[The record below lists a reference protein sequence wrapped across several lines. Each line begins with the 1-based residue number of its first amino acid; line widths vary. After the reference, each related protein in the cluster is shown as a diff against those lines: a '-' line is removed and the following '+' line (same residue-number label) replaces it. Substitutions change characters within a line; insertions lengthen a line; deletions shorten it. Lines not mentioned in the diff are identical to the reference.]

1 MTRIHYGWVIL
12 GITFFS
18 IIVAG
23 IIRSSSGVFLVPF
36 EEEFGWDRA
45 FISLSFAISLVIYGF
60 SGPFI
65 AAMFENVGVKKMML
79 LAMSVLMLGI
89 GFTFFMEYSWQL
101 ILIWGIIFGLGSSVF
116 LTVLST
122 YVANRWF
129 EKRRGLVIGILTA
142 STATGQ
148 LIFLPVL
155 ASIIEK
161 SSWRWAMGLILA
173 LSIVMIPLILVFMKN
188 HPKEIGL
195 TRYGQ
200 MSAETEA
207 AAFQKKN
214 PIHNAFTV
222 LKEAVKV
229 KQFWLLAGSFFIC
242 GLSTSGLIGTHFIPF
257 CISFGIPEVTAA
269 GLIAFMG
276 IFDLI
281 GTTLSGWLSDRYDN
295 RWLLFGYYGFRGLS
309 LLLLPFALAENST
322 FFLIVFAIFFGLDW
336 IATVP
341 PTINLATQAFGI
353 EKSGIVYGWIF
364 AAHQAGAGVAAFGG
378 GLIYTIWNS
387 YQLAFILAGVFC
399 LLGGAFVLGIK
410 KNPGIAGEL
419 PKEQAL

>member
-1 MTRIHYGWVIL
+1 MKRIHYGWVIL
-12 GITFFS
+12 VVTFFS

-60 SGPFI
+60 SGPFV
-65 AAMFENVGVKKMML
+65 AAMLESVGVKKMMW

-89 GFTFFMEYSWQL
+89 GLAFFMQYSWQL
-101 ILIWGIIFGLGSSVF
+101 LLIWGIIFGLGSSVF

-122 YVANRWF
+122 YVANHWF
-129 EKRRGLVIGILTA
+129 EKRRGLVLGILTA

-155 ASIIEK
+155 AAIIEK
-161 SSWRWAMGLILA
+161 SSWRWAMGLIFV
-173 LSIVMIPLILVFMKN
+173 LSLIMMPLILLFMKN
-188 HPKEIGL
+188 NPKELGL
-195 TRYGQ
+195 MRYGQ
-200 MSAETEA
+200 TADEMEEA
-207 AAFQKKN
+207 TIEKKN
-214 PIHNAFTV
+214 PIHTAFAT
-222 LKEAVKV
+222 LKEAVRV

-295 RWLLFGYYGFRGLS
+295 RWLLFWYYGFRGFS

-322 FFLIVFAIFFGLDW
+322 FFLIVFAIFYGLDW

-341 PTINLATQAFGI
+341 PTINLATQAFGT

-387 YQLAFILAGVFC
+387 YQWAFLMAGIFC

-410 KNPGIAGEL
+410 KNAGISDNL
-419 PKEQAL
+419 HKEEAV